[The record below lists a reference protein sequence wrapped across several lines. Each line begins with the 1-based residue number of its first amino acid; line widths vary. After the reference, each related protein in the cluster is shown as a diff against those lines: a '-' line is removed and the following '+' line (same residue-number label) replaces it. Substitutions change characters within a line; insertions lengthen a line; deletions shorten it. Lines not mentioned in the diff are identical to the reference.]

1 MNECMNKTNKHLKE
15 GRHKGRKERRKTTVN
30 QSVKIN
36 K

>member
-1 MNECMNKTNKHLKE
+1 MHEKKKHLKE